1 MINIETLSV
10 REQFEIV
17 MAVSAICLITAVSFR
32 EWVKDPHV
40 RMIGRVLGVAGW
52 LVVAAYSYD
61 ATKVIESQ
69 NVQLAGKQQKAEGI
83 DAKTLMTFVS
93 PAGNKII
100 IQKDDNGLRRTDS
113 ELRRADGTHP
123 SIAGSLRGIANGDA
137 TETVGTHGT
146 MGSSRDGWNDGPRLP
161 DWTGW
166 FSRNDHRDAGSFEF
180 SGEAQGQAF

>member
-17 MAVSAICLITAVSFR
+17 MSVSAICLVTAVSFR

-69 NVQLAGKQQKAEGI
+69 IVQLAGKQQKAEGI
-83 DAKTLMTFVS
+83 AAEVAVMFTS
-93 PAGNKII
+93 AGANRII
-100 IQKDDNGLRRTDS
+100 IKESLNGVRRGS
-113 ELRRADGTHP
+113 AELYKHDG
-123 SIAGSLRGIANGDA
+123 SMGRSGSGQASGTTGATATRLRGDGSD
-137 TETVGTHGT
+137 
-146 MGSSRDGWNDGPRLP
+146 GSSNDGRNDPAELPR
-161 DWTGW
+161 WAEW
-166 FSRNDHRDAGSFEF
+166 FSRNVHRNAGSVEF